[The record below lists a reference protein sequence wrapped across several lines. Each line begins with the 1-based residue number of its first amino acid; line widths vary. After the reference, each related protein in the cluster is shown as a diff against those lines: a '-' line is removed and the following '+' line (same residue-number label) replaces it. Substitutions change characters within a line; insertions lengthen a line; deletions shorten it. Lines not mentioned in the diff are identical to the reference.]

1 MEKKVIV
8 KVEDVSIKF
17 SLASEKFDGFKEY
30 FIQRVKKK
38 ITYQDFW
45 ALQDVSFEVYKG
57 ETLGLI
63 GVNGSGKST
72 MLKIIAGVMK
82 PTCGSVKTSGVIAP
96 LIELGAGFDFDL
108 TAKENIFLNGT
119 LLGYTREY
127 LEEHYEEIVE
137 FSELDQFMDV
147 PVKNFS
153 SGMFSRLAFAV
164 ATIGQPDILIVDE
177 VLSVGDFH
185 FQQKCEAR
193 INRMKENGATILFV
207 SHNMEQVRN
216 LCSRIVWLE
225 HGRVRSIGDADVL
238 FREYQKA
245 EYEGK
250 MRKVEKLAAVIVLI
264 LLAFVYGH
272 VHKTHAIYDRMI
284 ENDQY
289 VMMDVSQDQISQ
301 EFVCEEETL
310 DGIQV
315 KCQNL
320 QEDPETEIRIYL
332 QDCENGE
339 TVAESVKK
347 AGDIKAGKF
356 NEFSFDTVSS
366 CRGKAYKVVF
376 EKDSIALYAEKTSEE
391 GTNLKINSEESEG
404 TLILKTVTY
413 RFDIETFCV
422 FLLLVLYICVFF
434 QFLNWLFSR

>member
-1 MEKKVIV
+1 M
-8 KVEDVSIKF
+8 
-17 SLASEKFDGFKEY
+17 
-30 FIQRVKKK
+30 KK
-38 ITYQDFW
+38 I
-45 ALQDVSFEVYKG
+45 K
-57 ETLGLI
+57 
-63 GVNGSGKST
+63 
-72 MLKIIAGVMK
+72 
-82 PTCGSVKTSGVIAP
+82 
-96 LIELGAGFDFDL
+96 
-108 TAKENIFLNGT
+108 
-119 LLGYTREY
+119 
-127 LEEHYEEIVE
+127 
-137 FSELDQFMDV
+137 
-147 PVKNFS
+147 
-153 SGMFSRLAFAV
+153 
-164 ATIGQPDILIVDE
+164 
-177 VLSVGDFH
+177 
-185 FQQKCEAR
+185 
-193 INRMKENGATILFV
+193 
-207 SHNMEQVRN
+207 
-216 LCSRIVWLE
+216 
-225 HGRVRSIGDADVL
+225 
-238 FREYQKA
+238 
-245 EYEGK
+245 K
-250 MRKVEKLAAVIVLI
+250 MAAVIILI
-264 LLAFVYGH
+264 LIAFIYGH
-272 VHKTHAIYDRMI
+272 IHKTHAIYDRMI

-320 QEDPETEIRIYL
+320 QEDPEAEIRIYL

>member
-1 MEKKVIV
+1 
-8 KVEDVSIKF
+8 
-17 SLASEKFDGFKEY
+17 
-30 FIQRVKKK
+30 
-38 ITYQDFW
+38 
-45 ALQDVSFEVYKG
+45 
-57 ETLGLI
+57 
-63 GVNGSGKST
+63 
-72 MLKIIAGVMK
+72 
-82 PTCGSVKTSGVIAP
+82 
-96 LIELGAGFDFDL
+96 
-108 TAKENIFLNGT
+108 
-119 LLGYTREY
+119 
-127 LEEHYEEIVE
+127 
-137 FSELDQFMDV
+137 
-147 PVKNFS
+147 
-153 SGMFSRLAFAV
+153 
-164 ATIGQPDILIVDE
+164 
-177 VLSVGDFH
+177 
-185 FQQKCEAR
+185 
-193 INRMKENGATILFV
+193 
-207 SHNMEQVRN
+207 
-216 LCSRIVWLE
+216 
-225 HGRVRSIGDADVL
+225 
-238 FREYQKA
+238 
-245 EYEGK
+245 

-320 QEDPETEIRIYL
+320 QEDPEAEIRIYL

-347 AGDIKAGKF
+347 VGDIKAGKF

-413 RFDIETFCV
+413 RFDIETFYV

>member
-1 MEKKVIV
+1 
-8 KVEDVSIKF
+8 
-17 SLASEKFDGFKEY
+17 
-30 FIQRVKKK
+30 
-38 ITYQDFW
+38 
-45 ALQDVSFEVYKG
+45 
-57 ETLGLI
+57 
-63 GVNGSGKST
+63 
-72 MLKIIAGVMK
+72 
-82 PTCGSVKTSGVIAP
+82 
-96 LIELGAGFDFDL
+96 
-108 TAKENIFLNGT
+108 
-119 LLGYTREY
+119 
-127 LEEHYEEIVE
+127 
-137 FSELDQFMDV
+137 
-147 PVKNFS
+147 
-153 SGMFSRLAFAV
+153 
-164 ATIGQPDILIVDE
+164 
-177 VLSVGDFH
+177 
-185 FQQKCEAR
+185 
-193 INRMKENGATILFV
+193 
-207 SHNMEQVRN
+207 
-216 LCSRIVWLE
+216 
-225 HGRVRSIGDADVL
+225 
-238 FREYQKA
+238 
-245 EYEGK
+245 

-320 QEDPETEIRIYL
+320 QEDPEAEIRIYL
-332 QDCENGE
+332 HDFENGE

>member
-1 MEKKVIV
+1 
-8 KVEDVSIKF
+8 
-17 SLASEKFDGFKEY
+17 
-30 FIQRVKKK
+30 
-38 ITYQDFW
+38 
-45 ALQDVSFEVYKG
+45 
-57 ETLGLI
+57 
-63 GVNGSGKST
+63 
-72 MLKIIAGVMK
+72 
-82 PTCGSVKTSGVIAP
+82 
-96 LIELGAGFDFDL
+96 
-108 TAKENIFLNGT
+108 
-119 LLGYTREY
+119 
-127 LEEHYEEIVE
+127 
-137 FSELDQFMDV
+137 
-147 PVKNFS
+147 
-153 SGMFSRLAFAV
+153 
-164 ATIGQPDILIVDE
+164 
-177 VLSVGDFH
+177 
-185 FQQKCEAR
+185 
-193 INRMKENGATILFV
+193 
-207 SHNMEQVRN
+207 
-216 LCSRIVWLE
+216 
-225 HGRVRSIGDADVL
+225 
-238 FREYQKA
+238 
-245 EYEGK
+245 

-320 QEDPETEIRIYL
+320 QEDPEAEIRIYL

>member
-1 MEKKVIV
+1 
-8 KVEDVSIKF
+8 
-17 SLASEKFDGFKEY
+17 
-30 FIQRVKKK
+30 
-38 ITYQDFW
+38 
-45 ALQDVSFEVYKG
+45 
-57 ETLGLI
+57 
-63 GVNGSGKST
+63 
-72 MLKIIAGVMK
+72 
-82 PTCGSVKTSGVIAP
+82 
-96 LIELGAGFDFDL
+96 
-108 TAKENIFLNGT
+108 
-119 LLGYTREY
+119 
-127 LEEHYEEIVE
+127 
-137 FSELDQFMDV
+137 
-147 PVKNFS
+147 
-153 SGMFSRLAFAV
+153 
-164 ATIGQPDILIVDE
+164 
-177 VLSVGDFH
+177 
-185 FQQKCEAR
+185 
-193 INRMKENGATILFV
+193 
-207 SHNMEQVRN
+207 
-216 LCSRIVWLE
+216 
-225 HGRVRSIGDADVL
+225 
-238 FREYQKA
+238 
-245 EYEGK
+245 

-320 QEDPETEIRIYL
+320 QEDPETEIRFYL

-347 AGDIKAGKF
+347 VAHIKTGKF
-356 NEFSFDTVSS
+356 NEFSFDTVTR

-376 EKDSIALYAEKTSEE
+376 EKDSIALYTEKTSEE

-413 RFDIETFCV
+413 RFDIETFYV

>member
-1 MEKKVIV
+1 M
-8 KVEDVSIKF
+8 
-17 SLASEKFDGFKEY
+17 
-30 FIQRVKKK
+30 KK
-38 ITYQDFW
+38 I
-45 ALQDVSFEVYKG
+45 K
-57 ETLGLI
+57 
-63 GVNGSGKST
+63 
-72 MLKIIAGVMK
+72 
-82 PTCGSVKTSGVIAP
+82 
-96 LIELGAGFDFDL
+96 
-108 TAKENIFLNGT
+108 
-119 LLGYTREY
+119 
-127 LEEHYEEIVE
+127 
-137 FSELDQFMDV
+137 
-147 PVKNFS
+147 
-153 SGMFSRLAFAV
+153 
-164 ATIGQPDILIVDE
+164 
-177 VLSVGDFH
+177 
-185 FQQKCEAR
+185 
-193 INRMKENGATILFV
+193 
-207 SHNMEQVRN
+207 
-216 LCSRIVWLE
+216 
-225 HGRVRSIGDADVL
+225 
-238 FREYQKA
+238 
-245 EYEGK
+245 K
-250 MRKVEKLAAVIVLI
+250 MAAVIILI
-264 LLAFVYGH
+264 LIAFIYGH
-272 VHKTHAIYDRMI
+272 IHKTHAIYDRTV

-289 VMMDVSQDQISQ
+289 IMLDGSQSQITQ
-301 EFVCEEETL
+301 EFICEEDSL